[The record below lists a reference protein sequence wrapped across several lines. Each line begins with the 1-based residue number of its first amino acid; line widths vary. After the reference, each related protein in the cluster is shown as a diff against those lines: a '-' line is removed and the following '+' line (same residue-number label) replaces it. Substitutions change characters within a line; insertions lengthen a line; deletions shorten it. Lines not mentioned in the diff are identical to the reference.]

1 MVDQLQHLVRCM
13 VPRHVRDVQDVFAG
27 ATLLLLEE
35 FGQGLQ
41 EPAEEQLVV
50 RSMEDDLLV
59 APIRAVGIQDVDA
72 HGGLG
77 ALLVPTLRL
86 EASAGCAQSA
96 GFESGSSI

>member
-1 MVDQLQHLVRCM
+1 M

-86 EASAGCAQSA
+86 EQQNIIARIRIFYACKIADAESIFSA
-96 GFESGSSI
+96 